1 MKAYIYKISSSKTGE
16 FYVGSTIQELKNR
29 FKTHKSNAR
38 LGKDEKLY
46 KCMREYGIE
55 NFIIELVEEF
65 DIQSKGDIKIGEK
78 EIEHFNCLKPTLNM
92 VTPKIREVKEFG
104 RIYRITYQNDNTL
117 FYIGSTEKK
126 LSDRL
131 SAHKSAS
138 NRGKTPFYQ
147 FMKDKGKDNFSI
159 DCIEDNIP
167 TTELITRENYWI
179 SELKPSLNKNTNLCI
194 TEKERDRLKYI
205 KNREKRL
212 KQVSDRLLVKREEIN
227 AQKRVHYQANKERI
241 AEADKQKRKE
251 LREKEI
257 IPYTQSPNFT
267 KDILNNH
274 TVFQLKEVA
283 KRFGMKVS
291 PRKKELL
298 IQKILDKQKEIFK

>member
-1 MKAYIYKISSSKTGE
+1 MKAYIYKISSNKTEE

-46 KCMREYGIE
+46 KCMREYSIE
-55 NFIIELVEEF
+55 NFVIELVEEF
-65 DIQSKGDIKIGEK
+65 DIQSKGDVKIGKK
-78 EIEHFNCLKPTLNM
+78 EVEHFIRLKPTLNM

-131 SAHKSAS
+131 STHKSAS

-147 FMKDKGKDNFSI
+147 FMKEKGKDNFAI
-159 DCIEDNIP
+159 ECIEDNIP
-167 TTELITRENYWI
+167 TIELITRENYWI
-179 SELKPSLNKNTNLCI
+179 SQLKPSLNKNTNLCI
-194 TEKERDRLKYI
+194 TEKERDRLKYL

-212 KQVSDRLLVKREEIN
+212 KQVNDRLLVKREEIN

-241 AEADKQKRKE
+241 AEVDKQKRKE

-257 IPYTQSPNFT
+257 EPYIQSPNFI
-267 KDILNNH
+267 KDILIKH
-274 TVFQLKEVA
+274 TVFELKEIA

-291 PRKKELL
+291 PKIKESL
-298 IQKILDKQKEIFK
+298 IEKILEKQKDIFE